1 MEIEKHWQEIFGEA
15 IPPEVLTRILKI
27 QKIMNIKDDDALWQ
41 ILIPLEF
48 YQRIHEQ
55 IPASMRAESEAVT
68 RQVKEASATVIRSA
82 VAEIEKGRADAES
95 KIQLEV
101 AAGKTALAKALEST
115 LPLKIEAATQ
125 RIAEKLEKKGRGTW
139 GDIAIAVIGMVLLV
153 TVGGMAWMAG
163 EDHGETA
170 ELQKIQHMQQRR

>member
-1 MEIEKHWQEIFGEA
+1 MDVEKVFENVTGRKMSPDEVTRYLKFQKEFEIPDTDPTWMIF
-15 IPPEVLTRILKI
+15 I
-27 QKIMNIKDDDALWQ
+27 WF
-41 ILIPLEF
+41 EF
-48 YQRIHEQ
+48 YERIFEQ
-55 IPASMRAESEAVT
+55 FPLSTRAECEAVT

-125 RIAEKLEKKGRGTW
+125 QIAEKLEKKGRGTW